1 MNTPEERMSAN
12 EIGQLLQSLRA
23 DDEDGLIVVFGAHA
37 PSVDCR
43 NGHVSVTIE
52 AGPERETSEAVS
64 LADAIMMA
72 RAKVKAAAEKRR
84 KDAEK
89 AKADTLRRAVEA

>member
-1 MNTPEERMSAN
+1 MKTPEERLSVN

-23 DDEDGLIVVFGAHA
+23 EDESGLIVAYGAHG

-52 AGPERETSEAVS
+52 AGQERETSEAVN